1 MSSRGGSWTLVTCW
15 GYGTGMNILVPCQR
29 LTRWGVAVYGQH
41 ESWVQKGSHILKV
54 SMWRQKES

>member
-1 MSSRGGSWTLVTCW
+1 MVTCW
-15 GYGTGMNILVPCQR
+15 GYGAGMNILVPCQR